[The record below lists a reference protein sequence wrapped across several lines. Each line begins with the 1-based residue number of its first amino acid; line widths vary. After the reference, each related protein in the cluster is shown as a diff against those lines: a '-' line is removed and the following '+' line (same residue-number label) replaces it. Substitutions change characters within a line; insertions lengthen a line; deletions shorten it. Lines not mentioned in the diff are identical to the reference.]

1 MRAVIRFILQA
12 TGLITIIILL
22 AGIGLLAFA
31 GHWMDVNDEP
41 IKADY
46 ILPLAGNKHRLIKA
60 AELYNSGYAPIILI
74 SNSAKYPTSRL
85 KQLMW
90 KMGYPNYTDEQ
101 FNALL
106 LKELGAQSRSEERR
120 VGKEC

>member
-74 SNSAKYPTSRL
+74 SNAADRKS
-85 KQLMW
+85 
-90 KMGYPNYTDEQ
+90 
-101 FNALL
+101 
-106 LKELGAQSRSEERR
+106 
-120 VGKEC
+120 VV